1 MIRHFLFVFL
11 LMFSSS
17 VCGQE
22 ITTTVLNAKKELVSE
37 TIDLV
42 DQDINSAI
50 GLALGNALTPG
61 LNREETSNGSGA
73 VLRGLV
79 RINGKTNDFA
89 LQAGSSASFGNLSI
103 ILREC
108 RYPNGNREGN
118 AFASIEISETGHD
131 GTLFSGWMIASA
143 PALNAMDHSRYD
155 VWVLRCTTS

>member
-1 MIRHFLFVFL
+1 MIRHAL
-11 LMFSSS
+11 
-17 VCGQE
+17 C
-22 ITTTVLNAKKELVSE
+22 
-37 TIDLV
+37 
-42 DQDINSAI
+42 
-50 GLALGNALTPG
+50 LALAFVATPAVSQQK
-61 LNREETSNGSGA
+61 TTAGSGA
-73 VLRGLV
+73 VLRGLL

-89 LQAGSSASFGNLSI
+89 LQAGSFASFGNLSI